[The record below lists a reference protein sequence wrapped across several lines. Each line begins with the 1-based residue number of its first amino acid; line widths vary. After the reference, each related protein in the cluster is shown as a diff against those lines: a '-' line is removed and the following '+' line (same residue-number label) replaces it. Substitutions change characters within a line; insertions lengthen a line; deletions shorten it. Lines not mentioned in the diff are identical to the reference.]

1 MIALS
6 TTESLSVS
14 DIQSL
19 FISPQAFQI
28 GSSIFVDPIKQTIRL
43 GVEQKVE
50 PQLLQLLTLLASE
63 QGRTVSRETIF
74 TKIWPDMVVTA
85 NSLNQSMSKLRKL
98 LGDDSKNPRI
108 IVTIPR
114 QGYALIEKVTLVS
127 SANTEKNDDKPA
139 SIETSEVEQQTS
151 DSHSSSV
158 MSHSQHQTLNHTLS
172 QTQFAE
178 GTLSSG
184 VNSKPSPL
192 KHKKTVALLSAL
204 LILLCL
210 ALVTIFTWPE
220 ERTQVVI
227 SAEPVLTSN
236 GQIPADPISHILAA
250 FLYTGL
256 KESLK
261 DEPFDIHFICPAKA
275 FKMCEQDFTY
285 IPDEVIEVKPIIRYS
300 PKTLQVKVLIDGEKN
315 NFEFQSYKLSF
326 DTLDE
331 EFDELLLNLVE
342 KFTNTHNR
350 KRVISSLFGWLKK
363 PNDPSLRIDRI
374 KLSAYGYSQQV
385 LNEPSVIDLLQQ
397 SVQQCDT
404 DCPIIYGSFGRVML
418 NQYLKTDKDDDLQQA
433 IHFLRLGS
441 PEYLSDTKLKLAA
454 AYALSG
460 EKEKSH
466 QLLKEIDKVSF
477 IAVKEA
483 LQYYLDITHLNKAN
497 TAPFH
502 SHKNYLATQLVSRA
516 EQEISKALTKLE

>member
-1 MIALS
+1 M
-6 TTESLSVS
+6 S
-14 DIQSL
+14 DIQNL
-19 FISPQAFQI
+19 FTSPQAFQI
-28 GSSIFVDPIKQTIRL
+28 GNSIFVDPIKQTIRL
-43 GVEQKVE
+43 EAEQKVE

-127 SANTEKNDDKPA
+127 SANTERNDDQPA
-139 SIETSEVEQQTS
+139 SIDTSELEQQTS

-158 MSHSQHQTLNHTLS
+158 MSHPQHQTLNHTQN

-178 GTLSSG
+178 DTLSSG
-184 VNSKPSPL
+184 VNPKPSPL
-192 KHKKTVALLSAL
+192 KNKKTVALLSAI

-210 ALVTIFTWPE
+210 ALITIFIWPE
-220 ERTQVVI
+220 ERTQVVV
-227 SAEPVLTSN
+227 SVEPILTSN

-256 KESLK
+256 KEPLK

-275 FKMCEQDFTY
+275 FEMCEQDFNY

-300 PKTLQVKVLIDGEKN
+300 PKTLQVKVLIDGEQN
-315 NFEFQSYKLSF
+315 SFEFQSYKLSF
-326 DTLDE
+326 DRLDE

-342 KFTNTHNR
+342 KFTSSHNR
-350 KRVISSLFGWLKK
+350 KRIISSLFEWLKR
-363 PNDPSLRIDRI
+363 PNNPSLRIDRI

-397 SVQQCDT
+397 SVQQCDD

-418 NQYLKTDKDDDLQQA
+418 NQYLKTGTAEDLQQA
-433 IHFLRLGS
+433 IHFLLQGS

-454 AYALSG
+454 AFALAD
-460 EKEKSH
+460 EKGKSN
-466 QLLKEIDKVSF
+466 QLLKEIDMVSF
-477 IAVKEA
+477 IAVKKA
-483 LQYYLDITHLNKAN
+483 LRYYLDVTYLNKTS
-497 TAPFH
+497 TAPFR
-502 SHKNYLATQLVSRA
+502 SHKNQLATQLVNRA
-516 EQEISKALTKLE
+516 KQEATLLELE